1 MDYSSWG
8 HKESDMMFTWET
20 QPCCKKSFCRWPVK
34 AVTSVPPGYPQRK
47 LQGSLFSGGLI
58 DVTWVEVG
66 MGRKRYFW
74 RCSSLWEGFYLN
86 KLWNRTV
93 IVHMDV
99 SRLSVWYISWNVFL
113 LAVFVKDSSDCLVS
127 LLKSMKKLFQECTLA
142 KKKKKGKIKKLETTL
157 MVVKV
162 QVIVSQL
169 CLTLCHPMD
178 CSLPGSSVHGILQ
191 ARILEWDAISFSRAS
206 SWPRDQTPVSML
218 ACRFFTICVT
228 MDVPTSMIGS
238 TFKVFVS
245 SRSFFFFFGKG
256 TEVKTARRNSSRLHD
271 NEKLGFYQKFFHF

>member
-1 MDYSSWG
+1 MECFSFSSI
-8 HKESDMMFTWET
+8 
-20 QPCCKKSFCRWPVK
+20 C
-34 AVTSVPPGYPQRK
+34 
-47 LQGSLFSGGLI
+47 QGF
-58 DVTWVEVG
+58 
-66 MGRKRYFW
+66 F
-74 RCSSLWEGFYLN
+74 
-86 KLWNRTV
+86 
-93 IVHMDV
+93 
-99 SRLSVWYISWNVFL
+99 RLSG
-113 LAVFVKDSSDCLVS
+113 VS
-127 LLKSMKKLFQECTLA
+127 LKIYEEAVSGMYPCQKE
-142 KKKKKGKIKKLETTL
+142 KKKGKIKKLETTL